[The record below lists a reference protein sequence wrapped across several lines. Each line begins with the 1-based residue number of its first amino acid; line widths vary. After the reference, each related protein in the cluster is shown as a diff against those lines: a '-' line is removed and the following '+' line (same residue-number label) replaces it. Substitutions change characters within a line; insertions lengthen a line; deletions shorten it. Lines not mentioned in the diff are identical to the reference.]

1 MCFISVTFVPG
12 IEIEIEGGG
21 GERELRCSSK
31 GKQLKK
37 LKEEGS
43 GWGGDRVVTKK
54 IILLSPPVNNTNLI
68 NLFTRHCTY
77 QSPGKSIRSFFP
89 FGTQHQNYKYS
100 VSNE

>member
-12 IEIEIEGGG
+12 IEMGGG
-21 GERELRCSSK
+21 GERGRMRERERRGLRCSSK

-54 IILLSPPVNNTNLI
+54 LY
-68 NLFTRHCTY
+68 CY
-77 QSPGKSIRSFFP
+77 Y
-89 FGTQHQNYKYS
+89 HQ
-100 VSNE
+100 

>member
-1 MCFISVTFVPG
+1 MFFISVTFVPG
-12 IEIEIEGGG
+12 IEIEGGGG

-54 IILLSPPVNNTNLI
+54 LYCY
-68 NLFTRHCTY
+68 H
-77 QSPGKSIRSFFP
+77 
-89 FGTQHQNYKYS
+89 HQ
-100 VSNE
+100 